1 MKITPYSVVLGLPA
15 PLRFAVVADMHARP
29 APGLPELILSE
40 KPDALLM
47 PGDIFDTRGSREDAL
62 TFLGAMAAKLPVFC
76 SFGNHDRHMK
86 DDDRAE
92 LDRIGVRVLDNTAV
106 TFRGL
111 TIGGLTS
118 GFFTEYRTGPRVA
131 CGVRRHAVAAP
142 ASLSP
147 SGILPRVYQRHR
159 DRAHSRRSCA
169 RRAVEF
175 LRPRRF
181 CAGTGAFSEIHRR
194 RIRRRQAYRQPRRN
208 EYGEGTALFQSDRN
222 CHNKHKMR
230 SDITPHF
237 FRAAY
242 NLCASR
248 PRHRALFRES

>member
-118 GFFTEYRTGPRVA
+118 GFFTEYRTDLEKTPAPDLVWLAEFAAMPSPHLLLCHHPEYYPEYIRDAVIELTVAGHAHGGQWNFFGRGVFAPGQGLFPKYTAGVYDGGRLIVSRGATNTVKVPR
-131 CGVRRHAVAAP
+131 
-142 ASLSP
+142 
-147 SGILPRVYQRHR
+147 
-159 DRAHSRRSCA
+159 
-169 RRAVEF
+169 
-175 LRPRRF
+175 
-181 CAGTGAFSEIHRR
+181 
-194 RIRRRQAYRQPRRN
+194 
-208 EYGEGTALFQSDRN
+208 
-222 CHNKHKMR
+222 
-230 SDITPHF
+230 F
-237 FRAAY
+237 F
-242 NLCASR
+242 N
-248 PRHRALFRES
+248 PTETVIINIK

>member
-118 GFFTEYRTGPRVA
+118 GFFTEYRTDLEKTPAARTSKKPPHRTS
-131 CGVRRHAVAAP
+131 CGLR
-142 ASLSP
+142 SSP
-147 SGILPRVYQRHR
+147 P
-159 DRAHSRRSCA
+159 C
-169 RRAVEF
+169 
-175 LRPRRF
+175 
-181 CAGTGAFSEIHRR
+181 RR
-194 RIRRRQAYRQPRRN
+194 RTCFSVTIRN
-208 EYGEGTALFQSDRN
+208 
-222 CHNKHKMR
+222 
-230 SDITPHF
+230 ITP
-237 FRAAY
+237 
-242 NLCASR
+242 SISET
-248 PRHRALFRES
+248 P

>member
-118 GFFTEYRTGPRVA
+118 GFFTEYRTDLEKTP
-131 CGVRRHAVAAP
+131 AP
-142 ASLSP
+142 YLVW
-147 SGILPRVYQRHR
+147 L
-159 DRAHSRRSCA
+159 
-169 RRAVEF
+169 VEF
-175 LRPRRF
+175 SAMPSPHLLL
-181 CAGTGAFSEIHRR
+181 IHH
-194 RIRRRQAYRQPRRN
+194 P
-208 EYGEGTALFQSDRN
+208 EYY
-222 CHNKHKMR
+222 
-230 SDITPHF
+230 P
-237 FRAAY
+237 
-242 NLCASR
+242 
-248 PRHRALFRES
+248 